1 MTWLEAVGY
10 VASILVLSTFYMK
23 TMLPLRCCAIA
34 SNIAFIAYGFFG
46 EIYPVFV
53 LHLVLLPLNIKRL
66 HELRQLTRGA
76 AHHGV
81 DPYRGVADGRHR
93 FPSSRPEGQAIRV
106 APLVDRPTEILA
118 GERGIEGRQALGQ
131 RRLVPQVARRVA
143 VRGRRAAAVGQRPA
157 EDEPDDSRHRQGD
170 EAPLQEHACVPPFR
184 RADARPG
191 R

>member
-46 EIYPVFV
+46 EIYPVLV

-66 HELRQLTRGA
+66 HELRQLIRDIKRA
-76 AHHGV
+76 ADAGFSFEPMIPFLAMIGEIGLFAPTHQRTTSAICETDV
-81 DPYRGVADGRHR
+81 VALVLTEDKVVQLYYQDPKFG
-93 FPSSRPEGQAIRV
+93 FSLIQ
-106 APLVDRPTEILA
+106 LVI
-118 GERGIEGRQALGQ
+118 
-131 RRLVPQVARRVA
+131 RRLLADWA
-143 VRGRRAAAVGQRPA
+143 GRPGAAAVAPA
-157 EDEPDDSRHRQGD
+157 
-170 EAPLQEHACVPPFR
+170 A
-184 RADARPG
+184 G